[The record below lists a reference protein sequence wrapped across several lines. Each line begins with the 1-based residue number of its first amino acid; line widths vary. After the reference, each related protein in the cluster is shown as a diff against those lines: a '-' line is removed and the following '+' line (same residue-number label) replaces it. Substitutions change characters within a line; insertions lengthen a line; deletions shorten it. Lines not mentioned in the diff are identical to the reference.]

1 VRGAFLL
8 ATVVAA
14 ASAHAGEPTLLAL
27 TRTGGLV
34 RFPADRPGDGRPVP
48 VSGVA
53 GVLVGIDV
61 RPADGRLYGLSAAS
75 ELYRVDPETGRA
87 EVVASL
93 TVPFDGEARSGIDF
107 NPLADRLRL
116 VSADGQNLRVHPTLG
131 AVAVDRPLT
140 WKAGDP
146 NAGKR
151 PQITAAA
158 YSRNVPG
165 AADTK
170 LFVIDAE
177 RDVLALQDPPNDGIL
192 ATVGPLGVDFGP
204 LGGFDIWT
212 DAAGQDHPWAASGD
226 VLYAVD
232 LATGAARS
240 LGTIAGADAGVVSL
254 AAVPP

>member
-1 VRGAFLL
+1 VRGAL
-8 ATVVAA
+8 VVTIVLAA
-14 ASAHAGEPTLLAL
+14 ASVRAADPTLLAL

-34 RFPADRPGDGRPVP
+34 RFPPDRPAEGRAIP

-75 ELYRVDPETGRA
+75 ELYRVDPATGHA
-87 EVVASL
+87 DLVASL

-140 WKAGDP
+140 WKTGDP

-158 YSRNVPG
+158 YSHDVPG

-212 DAAGQDHPWAASGD
+212 DPAGQDHPWAASGE
-226 VLYAVD
+226 VVYAVD
-232 LATGAARS
+232 LGTGAARAI
-240 LGTIAGADAGVVSL
+240 GTIAGAEAGVVSL